1 MFNRTN
7 PKQDMLDL
15 AIAETFTDLKGYT
28 AERDEHSKIV
38 SQLTELYALQPKGV
52 DRNAML
58 MALSNVAIAVAVL
71 NYEKTGVV
79 TTKLFQFLGKMR

>member
-1 MFNRTN
+1 MFNRSN

-28 AERDEHSKIV
+28 AESDEHSKVV
-38 SQLTELYALQPKGV
+38 SQLTALYELQPKGV